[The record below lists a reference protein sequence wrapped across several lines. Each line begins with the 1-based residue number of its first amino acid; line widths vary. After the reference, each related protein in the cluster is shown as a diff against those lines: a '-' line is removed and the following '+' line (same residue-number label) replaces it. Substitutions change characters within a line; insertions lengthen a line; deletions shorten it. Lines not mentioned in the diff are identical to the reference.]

1 MPWMPLYLLLL
12 CLIHPYLGGLG
23 LFGIALLS
31 ALAWLTDRAVT
42 PQQKAATTESF
53 AANTLADSAR
63 QSAETLLPQGMAPVM
78 AARWSEKNE
87 QAGEAVIRSGDAA
100 SGYGA
105 VSQFARMTLQS
116 LALALG
122 AFLVIEG
129 KATGGVMIAAS
140 ILLGRA
146 LAPVELAISHWRGFV
161 SARDA
166 YRRLEASLQAP
177 PEMPRTELPAP
188 SRKLTVEGLA
198 LARPSGGK
206 PLLQG
211 VGFDL
216 LAGDAL
222 AIIGPSGAGKSSLA
236 RALVGVWPTA
246 RGALRLDGSTLDQW
260 HPAQLGQ
267 SVGYMP
273 QRVDLFEG
281 TVAQNIARFQPDA
294 SSEAILRAAETAG
307 IDELVRGFENGFET
321 EVGFRGSS
329 LSEGQRQ
336 RIALARALYGDPFL
350 VVLDEPNSALDEQ
363 GEQALIQAIAKVR
376 QRGGI
381 VIMVAHRPNIL
392 RPVNKVLMLSDGAQR
407 AFGPRDE
414 VLKRVLS
421 PVPQTTGGAA

>member
-1 MPWMPLYLLLL
+1 
-12 CLIHPYLGGLG
+12 
-23 LFGIALLS
+23 
-31 ALAWLTDRAVT
+31 
-42 PQQKAATTESF
+42 
-53 AANTLADSAR
+53 
-63 QSAETLLPQGMAPVM
+63 
-78 AARWSEKNE
+78 
-87 QAGEAVIRSGDAA
+87 
-100 SGYGA
+100 
-105 VSQFARMTLQS
+105 
-116 LALALG
+116 
-122 AFLVIEG
+122 
-129 KATGGVMIAAS
+129 
-140 ILLGRA
+140 
-146 LAPVELAISHWRGFV
+146 
-161 SARDA
+161 
-166 YRRLEASLQAP
+166 
-177 PEMPRTELPAP
+177 
-188 SRKLTVEGLA
+188 
-198 LARPSGGK
+198 
-206 PLLQG
+206 LLQG